1 MALDF
6 AVLKED
12 ETSADF
18 VSLKINEHDEL
29 MNLAARLRLPKL
41 LRFEN
46 YFEEAELKVAE
57 LPQLSEELAVIRKS
71 TPSVKIAEFARNLD
85 ALVLLAA
92 SRQQPISAIPD

>member
-29 MNLAARLRLPKL
+29 MNLATRLKLPKL
-41 LRFEN
+41 LRFED
-46 YFEEAELKVAE
+46 YFEEAELNVAE
-57 LPQLSEELAVIRKS
+57 LPQLAEELAVISKS
-71 TPSVKIAEFARNLD
+71 APSIEIAEFSRNLG
-85 ALVLLAA
+85 ALVALAA
-92 SRQQPISAIPD
+92 SRRQPISVIPD